1 MTAARSTDPK
11 DVGPIDLEAVRPLAR
26 VGNPSAREQAER
38 EGMQPPVN
46 GNVLRAR
53 RVSRTQTLSTKVKPE
68 TMETLYRI
76 VQGHQMSMV
85 DVIEAAIADYDR
97 RLRGV
102 K

>member
-11 DVGPIDLEAVRPLAR
+11 DVGTIDLDAIRPAR
-26 VGNPSAREQAER
+26 MGDPSARELAER
-38 EGMQPPVN
+38 EAMQPKIN
-46 GNVLRAR
+46 GNALRKR
-53 RVSRTQTLSTKVKPE
+53 RIARTQTLSTKVKPE

-76 VQGHQMSMV
+76 VQGHQTSMV

-97 RLRGV
+97 KLRGV